1 MKRSSERSPERQ
13 AGGGGESLDTQR
25 EDASHCDGGQM
36 ADAGALFADTRLSKL
51 TYTRQGK
58 RADFFVIM

>member
-25 EDASHCDGGQM
+25 EDASHFAM
-36 ADAGALFADTRLSKL
+36 AAKWRMQGRYFADT
-51 TYTRQGK
+51 
-58 RADFFVIM
+58 